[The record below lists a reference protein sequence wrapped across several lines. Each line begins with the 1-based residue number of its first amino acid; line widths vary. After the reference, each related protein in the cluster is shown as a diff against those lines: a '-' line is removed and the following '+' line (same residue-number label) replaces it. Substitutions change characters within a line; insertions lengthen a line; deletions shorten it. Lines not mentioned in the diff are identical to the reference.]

1 MWLLRCRPRLKM
13 ANHATIE
20 FMGGPWDGLVVLT
33 PDPKKFMLL
42 PVEPEDVSKPH
53 LRNALYSARGTYTDF
68 MRYDFVETRPVKARR
83 QSSP

>member
-1 MWLLRCRPRLKM
+1 M

-20 FMGGPWDGLVVLT
+20 FMDGPWDGLVAMM
-33 PDPKKFMLL
+33 PDPKQFLVL
-42 PVEPEDVSKPH
+42 PMEPPDTSKPN
-53 LRNALYSARGTYTDF
+53 LRNALYAARGTHTDF